1 MDGNLNYWITGCVTI
16 LVGIFG
22 STGFWAFVSSRRRK
36 KEEANS
42 AITKVCVGVAYL
54 GIKMSCYKLLDRGY
68 ATPDDIEDI
77 EKYLYEPYKQLGGNG
92 TAEMIF
98 EKTKSLP
105 TKPRDEE
112 DEI

>member
-1 MDGNLNYWITGCVTI
+1 MVDNLNYWITGCVTI

-98 EKTKSLP
+98 EKAKNLP
-105 TKPRDEE
+105 TKPKDKEG
-112 DEI
+112 EI